1 MAETVKR
8 DDIPTT
14 RRGRLAER
22 LRNETTGGVLLI
34 IAAITAIV
42 WANSPFADS
51 YLSLVSREFGTPKFS
66 LPLNIW
72 AADFLLAIFFFVVGI
87 ELKKEFVHGSL
98 STFRQ
103 AVIPF
108 AAAFGGMIF
117 SAIIFTVFNHGS
129 STATAWG
136 IPISTDIAF
145 ALAILALA
153 GKAMPMALRVFL
165 LTLAVVNDLGA
176 ILVIA
181 IFYGHG
187 FHVQAFACAIALI
200 VFFGFLQ
207 SRGVTSV
214 ALHLPIALACWYFM
228 YESGIH
234 ATVAGVALGLTMR
247 VTTRNDEQH
256 SPGDHAE
263 HALHPISAGLCVP
276 LFALMSA
283 GVVLEN
289 VKFLDMVT
297 NPLTL
302 GVLFG
307 LVVGQ
312 PVGVVIGT
320 YLSTRLTKQGLPAG
334 LTWSDVV
341 VVGTLAGIGFTVAL
355 LVSEVSFAST
365 PETLVVAKF
374 ALVLTSLVAISSA
387 VTAMKIRSRFCNYSV

>member
-1 MAETVKR
+1 MTESIKR
-8 DDIPTT
+8 DEISLT

-51 YLSLVSREFGTPKFS
+51 YLSLVSTEFGTTGFS

-72 AADFLLAIFFFVVGI
+72 ASDFLLAIFFFVVGI
-87 ELKKEFVHGSL
+87 ELKKEFVQGSL

-117 SAIIFTVFNHGS
+117 SALIFTLFNHGS
-129 STATAWG
+129 PTAPAWG

-181 IFYGHG
+181 IFYSHG
-187 FHVQAFACAIALI
+187 FHAKTFACALALI
-200 VFFGFLQ
+200 VLFGFLQ
-207 SRGVTSV
+207 ARGITSV
-214 ALHLPIALACWYFM
+214 ALYIPIALACWYFM

-234 ATVAGVALGLTMR
+234 ATVAGVALGLCMR
-247 VTTRNDEQH
+247 VTTGSDEQH

-289 VKFLDMVT
+289 VHVIDMIT

-320 YLSTRLTKQGLPAG
+320 YFSARLTKQGLPAG
-334 LTWSDVV
+334 LTWADVV
-341 VVGTLAGIGFTVAL
+341 VVGTLASIGFTVAL

-365 PETLVVAKF
+365 PEVLVVAKF
-374 ALVLTSLVAISSA
+374 ALVLTSLVAITSA
-387 VTAMKIRSRFCNYSV
+387 VTAMKVRSRAL

>member
-1 MAETVKR
+1 MKR
-8 DDIPTT
+8 DEISST
-14 RRGRLAER
+14 RRSRLAER

-51 YLSLVSREFGTPKFS
+51 YLSLISTEFGTPNFA

-87 ELKKEFVHGSL
+87 ELKKEFVYGSL
-98 STFRQ
+98 SKFRQ

-129 STATAWG
+129 STASAWG

-187 FHVQAFACAIALI
+187 FHAQAFACALALI
-200 VFFGFLQ
+200 VLFGFLQ
-207 SRGVTSV
+207 SRGATSV

-247 VTTRNDEQH
+247 VTTRNDEHH

-283 GVVLEN
+283 GVVLGN
-289 VKFLDMVT
+289 VNFLDMVT

-312 PVGVVIGT
+312 PVGVVLGT
-320 YLSTRLTKQGLPAG
+320 FLSTRLTKQELPAE
-334 LTWSDVV
+334 LAWSDVV

-365 PETLVVAKF
+365 PEVLVVAKF
-374 ALVLTSLVAISSA
+374 ALVLTSLVAIASA
-387 VTAMKIRSRFCNYSV
+387 VTAMKIRSRSL